1 MAGHL
6 CYALFM
12 KHKPIKQMS
21 AMDLAHK
28 CGVHVDTIY
37 RNRRRRYS
45 TYRMAR
51 LLSQVTGIKVD
62 EWMTPDL
69 APVDPWKVVL
79 K

>member
-1 MAGHL
+1 
-6 CYALFM
+6 
-12 KHKPIKQMS
+12 
-21 AMDLAHK
+21 MDLAHE

-51 LLSQVTGIKVD
+51 LLSQVTGITIAA
-62 EWMTPDL
+62 WMTPDL
-69 APVDPWKVVL
+69 AEEDPWKRVL